1 MIKIN
6 LKELLNYQ
14 KKFDSFV
21 YIKNKVIYKD
31 IKNKLHLAM
40 MAELMELCNE
50 IRCFNY
56 WSDKKRTSDEC
67 VLSEFADVMSF
78 ALSEG
83 IEKYNLIEVEDIEIK
98 DCKKTDNNE
107 ELTDKFLVL
116 IHLYNDISCQKS
128 MLNFISNLFE
138 LGYMLGYDIHT
149 ITNAYHKKCD
159 LVKVMQDKRNV
170 Q

>member
-6 LKELLNYQ
+6 LKELLNN
-14 KKFDSFV
+14 KKTFDSFV

-67 VLSEFADVMSF
+67 VLSE
-78 ALSEG
+78 G

-116 IHLYNDISCQKS
+116 IDLYNKIKCQKS

>member
-1 MIKIN
+1 
-6 LKELLNYQ
+6 
-14 KKFDSFV
+14 
-21 YIKNKVIYKD
+21 
-31 IKNKLHLAM
+31 
-40 MAELMELCNE
+40 
-50 IRCFNY
+50 
-56 WSDKKRTSDEC
+56 
-67 VLSEFADVMSF
+67 MSF

-83 IEKYNLIEVEDIEIK
+83 IVKYNLIEVEDIEIK

-116 IHLYNDISCQKS
+116 IDLYNKIACQKS

-149 ITNAYHKKCD
+149 IANAYYKKCD